1 MQDFDSREYKRS
13 RSAYVVQ
20 CTLEHLLGLLVVDA
34 YLAKL
39 LSYIG
44 LSDAMV
50 GIIAS
55 FVSVAFVF
63 QLLAMFIVKTKVST
77 KKTVIISDC
86 LSQFCFMF
94 LYFIPFLPTG
104 VFVKKLLVILCVI
117 VAYAGKYS
125 VLTLYFKWAN
135 TYVQPWKRGIFSA
148 NKECI
153 SLICGIVF
161 AAVMGYVI
169 DAFETS
175 GNLENG
181 FFVIAITLLIINI
194 LNFICLAGIKDED
207 KNAQEA
213 MRMKVGD
220 VLSQLKTNK
229 TFIMFVVS
237 MSISA
242 LSGGFITGFI
252 GIYKINDLLLSVF
265 VVQIMNIIADFIRLL
280 VSKPFGKFSD
290 RFGFAKGIE
299 LAYYLLVV
307 AYFSIV
313 FTTPQT
319 KYLIIIYTVLLA
331 ASSAGTY
338 QNSFNIG
345 YQMLPNHLITQAMA
359 IKSVFN
365 GVASFSGAII
375 AGVILNW
382 VQANNNIVFGVH
394 LYAQQLLAAI
404 AVIVKILAL
413 FLFRKYVSN
422 AVKKVHTKL

>member
-1 MQDFDSREYKRS
+1 MQDFESREYKRS

-20 CTLEHLLGLLVVDA
+20 CTLEHLLGLMVVDV

-39 LSYIG
+39 LSHIG

-50 GIIAS
+50 GVIAS

-63 QLLAMFIVKTKVST
+63 QLLAMVIVKTKLST
-77 KKTVIISDC
+77 KKAVIIADC
-86 LSQFCFMF
+86 LSQLCFMF
-94 LYFIPFLPTG
+94 LYFIPFLPTA
-104 VFVKKLLVILCVI
+104 VFVKKLLVILSVV
-117 VAYAGKYS
+117 VAYVGKYS

-153 SLICGIVF
+153 SLVCGIVF

-169 DAFETS
+169 DAFEES
-175 GNLENG
+175 KNLETG
-181 FFVIAITLLIINI
+181 FLVIAITLLVINV
-194 LNFICLAGIKDED
+194 LNFVCLVRIKDEE
-207 KNAQEA
+207 KAAQEA
-213 MRMKVGD
+213 MRMRVGD

-237 MSISA
+237 SSISA
-242 LSGGFITGFI
+242 LAGGFITGFV

-265 VVQIMNIIADFIRLL
+265 VVQIMNIIADFLRLL

-290 RFGFAKGIE
+290 RFGFAKGME

-307 AYFSIV
+307 GYFSII

-331 ASSAGTY
+331 TSNAGTY

-345 YQMLPNHLITQAMA
+345 YQMLPNNLITQAMA
-359 IKSVFN
+359 IKSVFS
-365 GVASFSGAII
+365 GIFSFSGAII
-375 AGVILNW
+375 AGVIVNW
-382 VQANNNIVFGVH
+382 VQSNNNTVFGLH
-394 LYAQQLLAAI
+394 LYAQQLLAVI

-413 FLFRKYVSN
+413 FLFRKYVSS